1 MADGPQID
9 LMRER
14 ITDEIFFALGLKK
27 RGIIRRIFGRPFY
40 VPTNRF
46 AQMFAE
52 ADKAVG
58 RDGLPAGCRVVR
70 DHLRVSVQSSGVE
83 NLDCGG
89 PLMVLSNHPG
99 AYDSVAIGSLIPR
112 KDLRIIVYEIPFYH
126 ALPQIGPR
134 LIYVPDDP
142 AGRMVALR
150 TAIQHLQNGGALL
163 QFGAGTIE
171 PDPAVQPGAVEM
183 LQHWSPSVE
192 IMLRKAPETCVV
204 LAAASGVLLPR
215 FFNHPIARLR
225 RQPVARRRL
234 AEFMQVLTQLASP
247 NSVQA
252 EAHIRFAPPVPVADL
267 FEQEGGDRLMSV
279 LIQAEH
285 RLLADEAAAHNLLL

>member
-1 MADGPQID
+1 MADPAQID
-9 LMRER
+9 QMRER
-14 ITDEIFFALGLKK
+14 ITDEIFFALGFKK
-27 RGIIRRIFGRPFY
+27 RGLMRRIFGRLFY
-40 VPTNRF
+40 LPTNRF
-46 AQMFAE
+46 ARMFAE
-52 ADKAVG
+52 ADEAVG
-58 RDGLPAGCRVVR
+58 REGIPAGCMVVR
-70 DHLRVSVQSSGVE
+70 YHMQVKVNAAGVE
-83 NLDCGG
+83 HLACAG

-126 ALPQIGPR
+126 VLPEIGPR

-183 LQHWSPSVE
+183 LQLWSPSVE

-204 LAAASGVLLPR
+204 LTVASGVLLPR
-215 FFNHPIARLR
+215 FFNHPIPRLR
-225 RQPVARRRL
+225 REPVARRRL
-234 AEFMQVLTQLASP
+234 AEFMQVLQQLAFP
-247 NSVQA
+247 GSVHA
-252 EAHIRFAPPVPVADL
+252 EARLRFAPPFKAADL
-267 FEQEGGDRLMSV
+267 LGEGRMDRLMPE

-285 RLLADEAAAHNLLL
+285 RLLAEEAAGNHLML